1 MEIKCCRV
9 YDRICKELFVLNF
22 QSSEMPSIMSFIVNN
37 WHAWAVQLEKNIVQL
52 QRKSKRIGELDRETL
67 AYPPYFSNYLQYNLN
82 GEEFSNYED
91 VKTGWENI
99 VTQNERTKGF

>member
-1 MEIKCCRV
+1 MIEFARSYSFWTFKARKYRRWCR
-9 YDRICKELFVLNF
+9 L
-22 QSSEMPSIMSFIVNN
+22 SSTTDA
-37 WHAWAVQLEKNIVQL
+37 AWAVQLAKNIVQL
-52 QRKSKRIGELDRETL
+52 QRKSKRIGELDRGTL
-67 AYPPYFSNYLQYNLN
+67 AYPPYSPNYLRYNLN

>member
-1 MEIKCCRV
+1 MQGVIRFEFSKLGNAVDHVV
-9 YDRICKELFVLNF
+9 YR
-22 QSSEMPSIMSFIVNN
+22 Q
-37 WHAWAVQLEKNIVQL
+37 QLTRLGGATGK
-52 QRKSKRIGELDRETL
+52 KRIGELDRETL

-91 VKTGWENI
+91 VKTGSENI